1 MFIIVISSSIY
12 KGGSILFKNIK
23 LLSVGLFTLLFV
35 AACSSTVSNE
45 EKLVSN
51 DEFLNEFSAGL
62 EKRWEY
68 AEKNENEEAT
78 KDFLLEAIEL
88 ELNSIDEFKDLK
100 FEDDKLKEFAILYI
114 NELKSGI
121 EALDSFGADSF
132 YDKWDEHFN
141 KRTTLILEIDDTYD
155 IPVSAKYSVIL
166 DELKATGKDV
176 LDQLDK
182 DEELDKFIK
191 DIKFEVDQDQSDEYF
206 KYYTAIV
213 ENTTSYNLKEFS
225 IDLKLIDSDGV
236 TVETEYAY
244 TSNWN
249 KGDKA
254 KLEFMTSE
262 KFDKIEVIEN
272 FIETD

>member
-1 MFIIVISSSIY
+1 M
-12 KGGSILFKNIK
+12 FKNIK
-23 LLSVGLFTLLFV
+23 LFTVGLLTLFII
-35 AACSSTVSNE
+35 AACSSNVSNE

-51 DEFLNEFSAGL
+51 DEFMKEFSAGL

-68 AEKNENEEAT
+68 AEKNEDEEAT
-78 KDFLLEAIEL
+78 KDFFLEAIDL
-88 ELNSIDEFKDLK
+88 ELNKIDKFKDLK

-121 EALDSFGADSF
+121 DALDSFGADSF
-132 YDKWDEHFN
+132 YDKWDEHYS
-141 KRTTLILEIDDTYD
+141 KRTSLILEIDESYN
-155 IPVSAKYSVIL
+155 IPVSEKNKAIL
-166 DELKATGKDV
+166 EELKATGKDV
-176 LDQLDK
+176 LAELDK
-182 DEELDKFIK
+182 DEELDKFIN
-191 DIKFEVDQDQSDEYF
+191 DIEFEVDQDQSDEYF
-206 KYYTAIV
+206 TYYTAIV

-236 TVETEYAY
+236 TVETEYAF

-262 KFDKIEVIEN
+262 KFDKIEIIKN
-272 FIETD
+272 YIETE